1 MVEQSAKIAQYL
13 GIAPKEAIGGL
24 EDEFEQKGGGD
35 DEDEKELIPM
45 DEEEEDTKEAEL
57 SNEDLGETLAL
68 SLSLSFSL
76 SLSRVPSTKRA
87 RLSSPFRVPLFCF
100 VPLANT
106 KPKQKT

>member
-45 DEEEEDTKEAEL
+45 DEEEEEDTKEKEL
-57 SNEDLGETLAL
+57 SYEDLGNPCP
-68 SLSLSFSL
+68 SPVSL
-76 SLSRVPSTKRA
+76 SLSRRVYPPRKGGTAS
-87 RLSSPFRVPLFCF
+87 LPFFAYPLF
-100 VPLANT
+100 
-106 KPKQKT
+106 